1 MTARTSRTK
10 TKARRQGR
18 GRGERS
24 KPRRNSGSEHRSA
37 ATAAPGAAP
46 ALQLPEALDLL
57 AAAPL
62 AKSLIER
69 RGASI
74 AIDASS
80 VQRVGAQCVQVLLS
94 AASTWTADGHSLAIV
109 NRSPGFV
116 EGLQLLGIAGDSF
129 IEGEVQQ

>member
-1 MTARTSRTK
+1 MTARSSRTK
-10 TKARRQGR
+10 TRAQRQRRGK
-18 GRGERS
+18 GERS
-24 KPRRNSGSEHRSA
+24 KPRRKSGSGHRSA
-37 ATAAPGAAP
+37 ATAEPGAA

-94 AASTWTADGHSLAIV
+94 AASAWTADGHSLAIV

-116 EGLQLLGIAGDSF
+116 EGLQLLGIPQDAF